1 VTSSVDQSPLG
12 KSVAYASRY
21 SPAALFAIAR
31 APQRAALGLSPA
43 LPFSGAD
50 LWTAYE
56 ISWLDARGK
65 PEVAVASFRVA
76 AESPNIVESKSVKLY
91 LNSFSETRFD
101 TPAEIERVMSEDL
114 GRAFGNPVTVA
125 LVRPPEF
132 ARLRASALQG
142 ESIDAI
148 TVDIEEYSLAPYWL
162 SAGHTSVE
170 ETLVSDLFKSNC
182 PITGQPDWASV
193 QIRYCGPRIDRTG
206 LLRYIVSFRR
216 HSGFHEHCV
225 ERMFVDIVERCRPER
240 LSVYARFTRRGG
252 LDINPFRSNWESPP
266 AENVRTG
273 RQ

>member
-1 VTSSVDQSPLG
+1 MTSSVDQSPLG

-114 GRAFGNPVTVA
+114 SRAFGNPVTVA

-162 SAGHTSVE
+162 SAGQTSVE